1 MGLVKVKQA
10 IVAGCGEFGMA
21 AADKLS
27 SSGYAV
33 TVVDRDEA
41 AFGGLSASYGGQTVS
56 GDAADVAVLED
67 CDIRNA
73 SLLISCTDR
82 DSVNYF
88 IAQVASE
95 VYGVEH
101 VFARIEDKDLIE
113 LLEDSTV
120 ESICPHELC
129 LGEFCR
135 LSRLG

>member
-21 AADKLS
+21 VADKLS

-33 TVVDRDEA
+33 TVIDNNEN
-41 AFGGLSASYGGQTVS
+41 AFSGLSAGYGGQTVR
-56 GDAADVAVLED
+56 GDAADVSVLED

-73 SLLISCTDR
+73 SLLVSCTDR

-88 IAQVASE
+88 ITQVASE
-95 VYGVEH
+95 IYGVER
-101 VFARIEDKDLIE
+101 VFARIEDRDLIE
-113 LLEDSTV
+113 MLEDTAI